1 MEGFMK
7 LTEINTENISDDIIK
22 KVFFNTTEKDFSKAD
37 CLIIFGCHIKSILDE
52 RLECALNLLAEKQIY
67 KVLISG
73 GIGVKGNFNEAE
85 YMKESLLNNGL
96 EENKILIENK
106 STTTEENI
114 INSIQILKSKNLIE
128 NKTIVLVSNQ
138 IHLKRIGMEIKRQ
151 LSNSNTNIIYEYP
164 LNDSFSFTKII
175 TNNNLRELAEN
186 EIKKIKR
193 FIQNGI
199 VDDEKI

>member
-1 MEGFMK
+1 MK
-7 LTEINTENISDDIIK
+7 LTEINTENITNDIIE
-22 KVFFNTTEKDFSKAD
+22 KVFFNTEKQKYKKAD

-52 RLECALNLLAEKQIY
+52 RMTWTLNLLNKKQID

-85 YMKESLLNNGL
+85 YMKKILLNSGI
-96 EENKILIENK
+96 EENKILIEDK

-151 LSNSNTNIIYEYP
+151 LSNFNTNIIYEYP

-175 TNNNLRELAEN
+175 TNNDLKRLAEN

>member
-1 MEGFMK
+1 MK
-7 LTEINTENISDDIIK
+7 LTEINTENITNDIIE
-22 KVFFNTTEKDFSKAD
+22 KVFFNTEKQKYKKAD

-52 RLECALNLLAEKQIY
+52 RMTWTLNLLNKKQID

-85 YMKESLLNNGL
+85 YMKKILLNSGT
-96 EENKILIENK
+96 EENKILIEDK

-151 LSNSNTNIIYEYP
+151 LSNFNTNIIYEYP

-175 TNNNLRELAEN
+175 TNNDLKRLAEN

>member
-1 MEGFMK
+1 MK

-22 KVFFNTTEKDFSKAD
+22 KVFFSTPTQKYEKAD
-37 CLIIFGCHIKSILDE
+37 CIIVFGCHIKSILDE
-52 RLECALNLLAEKQIY
+52 RLECALNLLSEKQID

-85 YMKESLLNNGL
+85 YMKESLLNNGI

-114 INSIQILKSKNLIE
+114 INSIQILKSKNLIK
-128 NKTIVLVSNQ
+128 NKNIVLVSNQ

>member
-1 MEGFMK
+1 MK
-7 LTEINTENISDDIIK
+7 LTEINTENITNDIIE
-22 KVFFNTTEKDFSKAD
+22 KVFFNTEKQKYKKAD

-52 RLECALNLLAEKQIY
+52 RMTWALNLLNKKQID

-73 GIGVKGNFNEAE
+73 GIGVKGNFNEAD
-85 YMKESLLNNGL
+85 YMKKILLNSGI
-96 EENKILIENK
+96 EENKILIEDK

-128 NKTIVLVSNQ
+128 NKTLVLVSNQ

-151 LSNSNTNIIYEYP
+151 LSNFNTNIIYEYP

-175 TNNNLRELAEN
+175 TNNDLKRLAEN